1 MEQQIQEI
9 REKQKASWNQFS
21 PGWKKWDVEIRNH
34 MQPAAD
40 EIIRLLKPKG
50 AQLILDVAAGTGEP
64 GLSIARML
72 TGGKVIITDLADDM
86 LAIAREKAAKK
97 EIAHVEFQTCDVSA
111 LPFADNTF
119 DAVSCRMGFMYFP
132 DMLLAAK
139 EILRVLKPGGAF
151 ATSVWNIPERNFWAS
166 AIGDTIKRNIQMA
179 ASSPEAPG
187 IFRCDK
193 SGLITNILSQAG
205 FKNISEKEVTCN
217 LACETVDTYWQLMTE
232 IAVPVMAALSKAD
245 DALKSKIKKE
255 VYALVNNK
263 FPDGDILMDGSALV
277 IYGEK

>member
-1 MEQQIQEI
+1 MEQQFQEI
-9 REKQKASWNQFS
+9 RDKQKASWNQFS

-139 EILRVLKPGGAF
+139 EILRVLKP
-151 ATSVWNIPERNFWAS
+151 WR
-166 AIGDTIKRNIQMA
+166 
-179 ASSPEAPG
+179 
-187 IFRCDK
+187 
-193 SGLITNILSQAG
+193 
-205 FKNISEKEVTCN
+205 
-217 LACETVDTYWQLMTE
+217 
-232 IAVPVMAALSKAD
+232 
-245 DALKSKIKKE
+245 
-255 VYALVNNK
+255 
-263 FPDGDILMDGSALV
+263 
-277 IYGEK
+277 